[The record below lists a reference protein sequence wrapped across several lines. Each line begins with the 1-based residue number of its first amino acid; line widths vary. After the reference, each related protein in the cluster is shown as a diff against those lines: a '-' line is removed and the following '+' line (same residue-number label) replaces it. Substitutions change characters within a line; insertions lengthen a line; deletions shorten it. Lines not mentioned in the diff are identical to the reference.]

1 MQQKDRP
8 AVRPLSDI
16 LPRMVR
22 QSEMY
27 DITVVGAGPVGL
39 YAAYYA
45 GLRDCRTKLIE
56 TYPQVGGRLI
66 SMYPEKEIFDVAG
79 HTRIVAKELIA
90 QLTAQA
96 MQYAPTVV
104 LDERVIDLKVRGERV
119 IELSTPAGRHYTQAA
134 VIAAGC
140 GAFIPRKLDIPHL
153 IDLEG
158 NGVYY
163 YLPSFEPLRGKKVL
177 IMGGGNSAVDWALSL
192 ERIAKEV
199 TLAHRV
205 YKFQAHEA
213 MVNRLLA
220 SGVRVLYPYYALKK
234 VIGDDKVTG
243 AVVWNERSGLE
254 ETLEVDAIVLSIG
267 MLTNLEPFRQ
277 WGLDIV
283 GSGIAVAPDMS
294 TNMPGVYAAGD
305 IVTYPGKIL
314 LIAAG
319 AGEAATAVNAAKEY
333 IDAGA
338 LGR

>member
-1 MQQKDRP
+1 MFTIYHFCYS
-8 AVRPLSDI
+8 L
-16 LPRMVR
+16 RMVKAD
-22 QSEMY
+22 ELY

-45 GLRDCRTKLIE
+45 GLRECRTKLFE
-56 TYPQVGGRLI
+56 MYPQVGGRLI

-79 HTRIVAKELIA
+79 HTKIVAKDLVDR
-90 QLTAQA
+90 LTAQA
-96 MQYAPTVV
+96 MQYAPTMA
-104 LDERVIDLKVRGERV
+104 LSERVTGLRLLGERA
-119 IELSTPAGRHYTQAA
+119 IELETPVGLHYSQTV

-140 GAFIPRKLDIPHL
+140 GAFVPRKLDIPHL

-158 NGVYY
+158 PGIYY

-177 IMGGGNSAVDWALSL
+177 ILGGGNSAVDWALSL
-192 ERIAKEV
+192 SGIAAEV

-213 MVNRLLA
+213 MVDRLMA
-220 SGVRVLYPYYALKK
+220 STVRVLYPYYALKE
-234 VIGDDKVTG
+234 VIGEEKVTG
-243 AVVWNERSGLE
+243 AVVWNERSGKE
-254 ETLEVDAIVLSIG
+254 ERLDVDAIVLSIG

-277 WGLDIV
+277 WGLRTV
-283 GSGIAVAPDMS
+283 GSGIAVASDMS
-294 TNMPGVYAAGD
+294 TNLPGVYAAGD
-305 IVTYPGKIL
+305 IATYPGKIL

-319 AGEAATAVNAAKEY
+319 AGEAATAVNSAKEY